1 MEVLVSNDYIF
12 NLTPSE
18 GKNLSYISNSITNQI
33 KNRIELEKFTLPI
46 IINFF
51 RMLENKTKSAT
62 LDVYFKHDEKNVF
75 IGFIQYKLFF
85 KDNEKGYEVFR
96 LSKGVKWRRKYKH
109 IKMKVD
115 ILFTG

>member
-33 KNRIELEKFTLPI
+33 KNRIELEKFILPI
-46 IINFF
+46 MLDFF
-51 RMLENKTKSAT
+51 RMLEHKTKSAT
-62 LDVYFKHDEKNVF
+62 LDVSFKHDEKNIFV
-75 IGFIQYKLFF
+75 GFIQYKLYF
-85 KDNEKGYEVFR
+85 KDNEKGYQVFR
-96 LSKGVKWRRKYKH
+96 LSKGVKWRRKYKD